1 MNAHIIVA
9 KMQYYCNTAFMAK
22 SKKSLE
28 ESPQERQDVFH
39 GLVALQ
45 GRGVVTLPA
54 ALRRKLRLEEKG
66 AQVEVVERADGV
78 IELRPYLA
86 IPADEA
92 WFWTPEWQAMEREAD
107 EDIKAGR
114 VTRHKSRAEADAFLE
129 ALMD

>member
-9 KMQYYCNTAFMAK
+9 KMQKYGNTAFMAK
-22 SKKSLE
+22 SRKDLE
-28 ESPQERQDVFH
+28 PRAHEPVDVFH
-39 GLVALQ
+39 GCISIQ

-54 ALRRKLRLEEKG
+54 ALRRKLHLDEKG
-66 AQVEVVERADGV
+66 SQVEVVERADGV
-78 IELRPYLA
+78 IELRPLLA

-92 WFWTPEWQAMEREAD
+92 WFWTPEWQAREREAD

-114 VTRHKSRAEADAFLE
+114 TSGPFTRAEARKHLE